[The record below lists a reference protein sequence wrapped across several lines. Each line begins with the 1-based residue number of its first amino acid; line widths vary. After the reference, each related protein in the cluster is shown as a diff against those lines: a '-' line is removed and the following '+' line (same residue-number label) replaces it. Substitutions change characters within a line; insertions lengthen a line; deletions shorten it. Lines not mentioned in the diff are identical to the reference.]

1 MGRTKGARNK
11 EDQPADLS
19 ISDEQCI
26 NELANIILE
35 MIAAEQAEQSQA

>member
-19 ISDEQCI
+19 MPIEQRI
-26 NELANIILE
+26 NLLASLIFEIITE
-35 MIAAEQAEQSQA
+35 EQTEKA